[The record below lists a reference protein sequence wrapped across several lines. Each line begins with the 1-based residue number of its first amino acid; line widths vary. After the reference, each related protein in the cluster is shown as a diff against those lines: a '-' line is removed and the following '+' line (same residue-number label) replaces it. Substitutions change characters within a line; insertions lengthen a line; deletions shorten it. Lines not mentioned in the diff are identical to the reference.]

1 MKKSRI
7 IQIVGL
13 SNSGKTTLIL
23 DMIKV
28 FKKQNL
34 SVATV
39 KSARDYSSVSS
50 DKDSDKFLTQG
61 AISSTISFSNVTQI
75 TTTKTTS
82 LSELIEGIQSLSEPD
97 IILVEGFKR
106 EDYDKIIVWSENFPE
121 NIDLF
126 NLTNLMLV
134 YCQKDKYNTYSAV
147 LKKLEINLS
156 TVVLSDPLDIY
167 SYIKNN
173 RTEG

>member
-23 DMIKV
+23 DMMKV
-28 FKKQNL
+28 FEKQNL

-39 KSARDYSSVSS
+39 KSARGHTSSSS
-50 DKDSDKFLTQG
+50 GKDSDKFLTQG
-61 AISSTISFSNVTQI
+61 AISSTISFSNVTHII
-75 TTTKTTS
+75 TTKKVT
-82 LSELIEGIQSLSEPD
+82 LSELIRNIQSLSAPN

-106 EDYDKIIVWSENFPE
+106 EIYDKILVWSEDFEE

-126 NLTNLMLV
+126 NLTNLKLI
-134 YCQKDKYNTYSAV
+134 YCQKDKYITYSEDLKRLEKSLSSIV
-147 LKKLEINLS
+147 LFDTTNIC
-156 TVVLSDPLDIY
+156 
-167 SYIKNN
+167 SYILDNN
-173 RTEG
+173 NEG